1 MTGYE
6 YKAEILG
13 SLCQHRVLSS
23 PQIRAIHFPER
34 GERWSQRVMAGLAE
48 EGLVSFTRAPGG
60 IPNHPRRLWY
70 VTEQGADAARLAGLV
85 DGAVH
90 LLSAEQVVG
99 PLQAHTHAV
108 NDVGISFLAAARQR
122 GDEFGPLSWRHEIAH
137 PLGRRRRVVA
147 DAVLTYL
154 RVTEEEMMVE
164 QRFIE
169 VDRATLSI
177 DRLEA
182 ELSRYASLY
191 LAADKGGEPAWRSAY
206 PWFPAVICVMAGDS
220 RRLLERRRQTV
231 SALLARNRELSR
243 APEISIR
250 ICLAEDL
257 ANEGP
262 FAPIFIDPRDP
273 DAPVSWL
280 VEAS

>member
-23 PQIRAIHFPER
+23 PQIRAIHFPDR

-48 EGLVSFTRAPGG
+48 EGLVTFTRAPGG
-60 IPNHPRRLWY
+60 IRNQPRRLWF
-70 VTEQGADAARLAGLV
+70 VTEEGAEAARWAGIV
-85 DGAVH
+85 DGNVH
-90 LLSAEQVVG
+90 LLSSEQVVG

-108 NDVGISFLAAARQR
+108 NDVGIGFLATARQR
-122 GDEFGPLSWRHEIAH
+122 GDEFGPLSWRHEVGH
-137 PLGRRRRVVA
+137 PVSRRRWVVA

-154 RVTEEEMMVE
+154 RMTEEEMVLE
-164 QRFIE
+164 QRFVE
-169 VDRATLSI
+169 VDRGTLSI

-191 LAADKGGEPAWRSAY
+191 LATAKGGEPVWRSSY
-206 PWFPAVICVMAGDS
+206 SWFPAVICVMADAP

-231 SALLARNRELSR
+231 AALLERNLELSH
-243 APEISIR
+243 APEVSIR

-257 ANEGP
+257 AVEGP
-262 FAPIFIDPRDP
+262 FAPIFLDPREP
-273 DAPVSWL
+273 DSPVDWL